1 MNTEVILEFA
11 AVGGLALIC
20 FVSVVATAVR
30 LPGTW
35 VIVAAAAGYGWLTEW
50 EYIGGT
56 LIGVLI
62 GVAVFAELLEL
73 GMSTL
78 TARKAGASR
87 RAAWG
92 ALIGGFVGMFIFS
105 LPLPLIGTM
114 FGALAGCFVGA
125 LVAEFTV
132 KGEFVQGAKVGTFS
146 AIGFV
151 LGIVSKIALAMVMSA
166 ALVGYAAVA
175 SVDAIQTTDEPT
187 VAIDPNPASLAP
199 ANAAPPPGSP

>member
-1 MNTEVILEFA
+1 MDTDSMLQFA
-11 AVGGLALIC
+11 AVGGLALLC
-20 FVSVVATAVR
+20 LVSVVATAVR

-35 VIVAAAAGYGWLTEW
+35 AIVAGAAVYGWLTDW
-50 EYIGGT
+50 EHVG
-56 LIGVLI
+56 GVLI
-62 GVAVFAELLEL
+62 GILIGLAIFGELLEL
-73 GMSTL
+73 GMSAV

-125 LVAEFTV
+125 LIAELTV
-132 KGEFVQGAKVGTFS
+132 KGELAHGAKVGTFS

-151 LGIVSKIALAMVMSA
+151 LGIVSKIALAMIMST
-166 ALVGYAAVA
+166 ALVGYALVQ
-175 SVDAIQTTDEPT
+175 SVDAIPPADAPQIA
-187 VAIDPNPASLAP
+187 VDPGTSNTAP
-199 ANAAPPPGSP
+199 ADPTP